1 MSSTH
6 DINSKFSRLGLTKRN
21 PDLRTRRSINAIAW
35 RNVSRE
41 FARQSGRKSTFY
53 QDALLTIYAHAKQRL
68 LLDRKENTITIDR
81 SWRGVER
88 FSIEERWCRSDE
100 ERRRMSVSRT
110 AFTRIHRDA
119 LPTVKR
125 RTNERANERK
135 RECARSTHCFAPRY
149 GPRPV
154 PAMAFHL
161 THREV
166 TRSGVERARLVARS
180 LQRVQREG
188 THTREREERE
198 RGPQPAWPLAPFS
211 LPSFSPSAFPLSAFS
226 PCICLHSLPSQLY
239 MRGETHYMSSKKS

>member
-1 MSSTH
+1 
-6 DINSKFSRLGLTKRN
+6 
-21 PDLRTRRSINAIAW
+21 
-35 RNVSRE
+35 
-41 FARQSGRKSTFY
+41 
-53 QDALLTIYAHAKQRL
+53 
-68 LLDRKENTITIDR
+68 
-81 SWRGVER
+81 
-88 FSIEERWCRSDE
+88 
-100 ERRRMSVSRT
+100 MSVSRT

-125 RTNERANERK
+125 RTSERTK
-135 RECARSTHCFAPRY
+135 ARMRALNALLCPSVRASTRTSN
-149 GPRPV
+149 
-154 PAMAFHL
+154 AFHL

-198 RGPQPAWPLAPFS
+198 RGDRSLPGRLPLFS